1 MQDRNYDQLREMLSA
16 RHGDGLEEK
25 FKEMMANPTHRNKPN
40 WDEEEEFI
48 RNELEPKY
56 VIVRHRGSY
65 CFRARYTDMHRSMLS
80 QDEIYNQ
87 RCDGGGFWGV
97 DGENHRITLYDSSS
111 DFGRPKHIE
120 EAIRNDG
127 ERLLKLLGEIGDKD
141 GNKYDLTGYDI
152 TYIDAIGHRHVVKP
166 WTDEERQEYEE
177 MMKQREAD
185 ESSRPRY
192 SIYSKG
198 NIGAIC
204 NHKHYNYQ
212 EPKNAAKKKKAKRR
226 QQKQARR
233 RK

>member
-1 MQDRNYDQLREMLSA
+1 MQDRTFDELREA
-16 RHGDGLEEK
+16 FGAQQGEGFEEK
-25 FKEMMANPTHRNKPN
+25 LKNMLNQKVDDPDWA
-40 WDEEEEFI
+40 DEAKMREEY
-48 RNELEPKY
+48 RQKLEPKY
-56 VIVRHRGSY
+56 VIVKNRSSY
-65 CFRARYTDMHRSMLS
+65 CFRARYTDMHRSLLS

-97 DGENHRITLYDSSS
+97 DGENHRVTLYDSSS

-127 ERLLKLLGEIGDKD
+127 ERLLKILGEVGDKD

-166 WTDEERQEYEE
+166 WTAEERQEHEE
-177 MMKQREAD
+177 RMKREAD
-185 ESSRPRY
+185 LNARPISSY
-192 SIYSKG
+192 GKF
-198 NIGAIC
+198 GATY